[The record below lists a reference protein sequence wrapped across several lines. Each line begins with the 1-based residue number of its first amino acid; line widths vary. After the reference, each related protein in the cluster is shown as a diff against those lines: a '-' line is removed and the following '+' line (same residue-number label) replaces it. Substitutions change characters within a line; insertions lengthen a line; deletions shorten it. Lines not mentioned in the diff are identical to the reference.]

1 MATQE
6 GMATEEATATKM
18 VMATKTTIGTKI
30 VRRDR
35 QATNSISVINVENL
49 DTLPGTVMI
58 DPQATFPQTSSVDCV
73 KISTGQLTVPG
84 TRPVWREEIGLE
96 L

>member
-6 GMATEEATATKM
+6 GMATEEATVTEM

-35 QATNSISVINVENL
+35 QATNSISVTNVENL
-49 DTLPGTVMI
+49 DTMPGTVMR
-58 DPQATFPQTSSVDCV
+58 DPQATCPQTSSVDCV
-73 KISTGQLTVPG
+73 KISTG
-84 TRPVWREEIGLE
+84 
-96 L
+96 

>member
-18 VMATKTTIGTKI
+18 VMATETTIGTRI

-35 QATNSISVINVENL
+35 QTTNSITVINVGNL
-49 DTLPGTVMI
+49 DTLPGIARI
-58 DPQATFPQTSSVDCV
+58 DPQATFPAPSSVDCV
-73 KISTGQLTVPG
+73 EILTGQLTVPSI
-84 TRPVWREEIGLE
+84 RPVWREEISL
-96 L
+96 